1 MEAACPPEAVA
12 LAHRLADASGE
23 VIRRHFRRPVDV
35 EYKAD
40 ESPVTNIDREAEAAI
55 RELIAA
61 QFPDHG
67 IIGEEDDA
75 VRADA
80 EHVWVID
87 PLDGTRAFI
96 AGFPTFGTLI
106 ALVRGGAPVLGIIDQ
121 PISNE
126 RWVGVA
132 GAPTTLNGAPVRTRA
147 CPELSRALV
156 STSSPHYFEGDD
168 LAAFERLRR
177 AAGWTYYC
185 TDCYGY
191 ALLASGAIDIGV
203 ECRMAVH
210 DYCALVP
217 VIENAGGVITDWRGA
232 PLTLHSDGRVV
243 AAGDRAAHAEA
254 LARLAG

>member
-1 MEAACPPEAVA
+1 M
-12 LAHRLADASGE
+12 
-23 VIRRHFRRPVDV
+23 
-35 EYKAD
+35 
-40 ESPVTNIDREAEAAI
+40 
-55 RELIAA
+55 
-61 QFPDHG
+61 
-67 IIGEEDDA
+67 
-75 VRADA
+75 RADA

-147 CPELSRALV
+147 CPDLSRALV
-156 STSSPHYFEGDD
+156 STSSPHYFGGDD

-191 ALLASGAIDIGV
+191 ALLASGSIDIGV
-203 ECRMAVH
+203 ECGMGVH

-232 PLTLHSDGRVV
+232 ALTLDSDGRVL
-243 AAGDRAAHAEA
+243 AAGDRAAHAQA
-254 LARLAG
+254 PMLR